1 MFRIKPFTSAQG
13 KTLMSTKLKTTYMA
27 LLGIF
32 SLATYFIVQQLVSHQ
47 YEFLTSFDEAI
58 PFIPWTVW
66 IYHSIIPVIV
76 ATMFLLVKSR
86 RLFFTTFWACAA
98 ATIIINLFYIMFPSF
113 YPRPDFAVT
122 GINEILV
129 EFSYTIDNSSNT
141 FPSGHVA
148 FAWIMYW
155 GASFSKKTH
164 QTLGLRRL
172 YLLWA
177 IALTLS
183 TLTLKMHYII
193 DILGGFAVAT
203 FCFFVIK
210 SYIKRRSLY
219 SEEVQV

>member
-1 MFRIKPFTSAQG
+1 VFRIKPFNSTQG
-13 KTLMSTKLKTTYMA
+13 KTKMSAKLKTTYMA
-27 LLGIF
+27 LLGVF
-32 SLATYFIVQQLVSHQ
+32 SLVTYFAVQQLVSHQ

-76 ATMFLLVKSR
+76 ATMFLLVQSR
-86 RLFFTTFWACAA
+86 RLFFTTFWACAT

-113 YPRPDFAVT
+113 YPRPEFAVT
-122 GINEILV
+122 GVSEYLV
-129 EFSYTIDNSSNT
+129 EFSYIIDNSSNT

-155 GASFSKKTH
+155 GSTFSKKTR
-164 QTLGLRRL
+164 QTLGLNRL

-177 IALTLS
+177 LALSLS

-193 DILGGFAVAT
+193 DILGGFTVAT
-203 FCFFVIK
+203 FCFFVVK
-210 SYIKRRSLY
+210 SYIKRHSLY
-219 SEEVQV
+219 SEETQP